1 MAGLK
6 GATQRPRSLSPGVP
20 ASRHPTVLSVP
31 CPLTTA
37 SAATAPAPYLSY
49 PSAFPTMLSGTALHP
64 KLGPGV
70 GASSLSCPPSCY
82 WSQAPTPS
90 TSSLSCCCAL
100 GADTRRVK
108 NSPSACL
115 LAQCSTDWPLQPPVF
130 LASGWQGCPCLL
142 PLPPNL
148 QLVPTLT

>member
-1 MAGLK
+1 MA
-6 GATQRPRSLSPGVP
+6 PGVQQDW
-20 ASRHPTVLSVP
+20 ASVQLCTPLLCELGRLPLS
-31 CPLTTA
+31 
-37 SAATAPAPYLSY
+37 
-49 PSAFPTMLSGTALHP
+49 
-64 KLGPGV
+64 
-70 GASSLSCPPSCY
+70 SSLSFLP
-82 WSQAPTPS
+82 Q
-90 TSSLSCCCAL
+90 SSLSCCCAL